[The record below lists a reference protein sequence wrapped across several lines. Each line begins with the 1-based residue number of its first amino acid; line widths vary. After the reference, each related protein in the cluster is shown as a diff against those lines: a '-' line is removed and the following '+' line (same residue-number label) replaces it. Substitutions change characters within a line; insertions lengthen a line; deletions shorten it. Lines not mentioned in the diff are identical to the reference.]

1 MAEVSFCRENI
12 LAHSPGK
19 KLYLAW
25 SMEIPYFPPKA
36 GVERAMGS
44 FYNQVTSSHGDDH
57 LVRTVHHE
65 VAFGSIGPNKLVS
78 WLVAI
83 EWNA

>member
-36 GVERAMGS
+36 GVECAMGS
-44 FYNQVTSSHGDDH
+44 FYNWVTSNHGDGH
-57 LVRTVHHE
+57 LVRTVHRE
-65 VAFGSIGPNKLVS
+65 IASGSIGLN
-78 WLVAI
+78 
-83 EWNA
+83 